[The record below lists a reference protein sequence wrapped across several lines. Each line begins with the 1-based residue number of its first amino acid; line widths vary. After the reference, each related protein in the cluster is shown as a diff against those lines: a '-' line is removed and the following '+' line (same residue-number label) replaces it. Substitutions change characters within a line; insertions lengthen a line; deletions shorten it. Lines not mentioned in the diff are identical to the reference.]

1 MNKKTQTILIVITSI
16 LALGGLGYFIYSK
29 YEQKRMAK
37 IYEKSIEDMANK
49 YGKNLFN

>member
-1 MNKKTQTILIVITSI
+1 MKKKTLNIILIVTSI
-16 LALGGLGYFIYSK
+16 LAIGGLGYFIYTK

-49 YGKNLFN
+49 YGKDLFN